1 MVDGDEEEEPPL
13 ARRVDCDLMLIVGMF
28 PVEDES
34 PVLGLDLCL
43 IGLVETC
50 LAFMADRF
58 CRLIASFSHNI
69 PSSLDSP
76 RRESRMK
83 AILETRH
90 NSLQSPSPPS
100 FFLVCLAAKK
110 NFSF

>member
-1 MVDGDEEEEPPL
+1 MDGDEEEEEPPP

-58 CRLIASFSHNI
+58 CRFVASFSPGEKGFNLFGD
-69 PSSLDSP
+69 PVEEEANPEAVMD
-76 RRESRMK
+76 ESERNVCVY
-83 AILETRH
+83 TRWCEY
-90 NSLQSPSPPS
+90 NMGG
-100 FFLVCLAAKK
+100 F
-110 NFSF
+110 